1 MNERLID
8 LPEGF
13 VRTEKWSVNDY
24 AMRKNGSMILKAKM
38 DKERATENRTSVGN
52 EAEERQVSKV
62 ILLLLTNNSMLF
74 LQAVSTSAPPASTSI
89 PAHPLSLNRKRKHR
103 PGSYN
108 FPSSSSKKKKAK
120 QIVKR
125 IAESLEK

>member
-13 VRTEKWSVNDY
+13 VRAEKWSVNDY

-38 DKERATENRTSVGN
+38 DKERATENRTPVGN

-62 ILLLLTNNSMLF
+62 ILF
-74 LQAVSTSAPPASTSI
+74 
-89 PAHPLSLNRKRKHR
+89 
-103 PGSYN
+103 
-108 FPSSSSKKKKAK
+108 
-120 QIVKR
+120 
-125 IAESLEK
+125 